1 MTKTNSLIGR
11 VLTMAIEDNATP
23 VQEMRDNIRKRVLKL
38 ERANYAQ
45 KPDGLKDKEMI
56 DRIKKIIESE
66 VGK

>member
-1 MTKTNSLIGR
+1 
-11 VLTMAIEDNATP
+11 MAIEDNATP